1 MRTTVYLS
9 VIAGIMPIKL
19 LVTTIRNML
28 TKSDY
33 TFAID
38 DMCDIGIAA
47 CTLTQLYLY
56 LSWSHDV
63 PVDISNLPAEVVE
76 DPWALYAHTAV
87 INQMM
92 DLST

>member
-47 CTLTQLYLY
+47 CTATQLYLY
-56 LSWSHDV
+56 LSWSG
-63 PVDISNLPAEVVE
+63 EV
-76 DPWALYAHTAV
+76 
-87 INQMM
+87 
-92 DLST
+92 